1 MKKIILSTLLT
12 IFTISICFSQDII
25 TIKSG
30 EDISAKILEIGQTE
44 IKYKKFDNQ
53 TGPIYS
59 ILKSDVIIVRYENG
73 TKDLFNVNT
82 PTSPTI
88 SNTIS
93 NSDNGNLFLEGQLD
107 AVKYYKGYKA
117 AGTGT
122 LVTSLFL
129 TPLVGLM
136 PAIACSTTPPERYN
150 LNYPDEDKM
159 KKSEYYSGYTQKAE
173 KIKSGKVWKNWG
185 ISWGIQYILILIV
198 TIGASG
204 GA

>member
-1 MKKIILSTLLT
+1 
-12 IFTISICFSQDII
+12 
-25 TIKSG
+25 
-30 EDISAKILEIGQTE
+30 
-44 IKYKKFDNQ
+44 
-53 TGPIYS
+53 
-59 ILKSDVIIVRYENG
+59 
-73 TKDLFNVNT
+73 
-82 PTSPTI
+82 
-88 SNTIS
+88 
-93 NSDNGNLFLEGQLD
+93 
-107 AVKYYKGYKA
+107 VKYYKGYKA

>member
-12 IFTISICFSQDII
+12 IFTFSICFSQDVI

-53 TGPIYS
+53 TGPTYS
-59 ILKSDVIIVRYENG
+59 ILKTDVIIVRYENG

-88 SNTIS
+88 STTIS
-93 NSDNGNLFLEGQLD
+93 NSDNGNLYLEGQLD

-122 LVTSLFL
+122 FVTSLFL
-129 TPLVGLM
+129 SPLVGLI
-136 PAIACSTTPPERYN
+136 PAIACSSTPPDRYN

-159 KKSEYYSGYTQKAE
+159 KKSEYYSGYTQKAK
-173 KIKSGKVWKNWG
+173 KIKSGKVWTNWG
-185 ISWGIQYILILIV
+185 ISYVIILFFV
-198 TIGASG
+198 IGASG

>member
-12 IFTISICFSQDII
+12 IFTFSICFSQDVI
-25 TIKSG
+25 TIKTG

-107 AVKYYKGYKA
+107 AAKYYKGYKV

-122 LVTSLFL
+122 FVTSLFL
-129 TPLVGLM
+129 TPLVGLI
-136 PAIACSTTPPERYN
+136 PAIACSSTPPDRYN

-159 KKSEYYSGYTQKAE
+159 KKPEYYSGYTQKAK
-173 KIKSGKVWKNWG
+173 KIKSGKVWTNWG
-185 ISWGIQYILILIV
+185 ISYVIILFLV
-198 TIGASG
+198 IGSTG

>member
-12 IFTISICFSQDII
+12 IFTISICFSQDVI

-53 TGPIYS
+53 TGPTYS

-82 PTSPTI
+82 SPSTTI
-88 SNTIS
+88 STTTS

-129 TPLVGLM
+129 SPLVGLI
-136 PAIACSTTPPERYN
+136 PAIACSSTPPDRYN
-150 LNYPDEDKM
+150 LSYPDEDKM
-159 KKSEYYSGYTQKAE
+159 KKSEYYSGYTQKAK
-173 KIKSGKVWKNWG
+173 KIKQGKVWTNWG
-185 ISWGIQYILILIV
+185 ISYVIILFLV
-198 TIGASG
+198 IGASG

>member
-12 IFTISICFSQDII
+12 IFTFSICLSQDVI

-82 PTSPTI
+82 SPSPII
-88 SNTIS
+88 STTTS

-129 TPLVGLM
+129 SPLVGLI
-136 PAIACSTTPPERYN
+136 PAIACSSTPPDRYN
-150 LNYPDEDKM
+150 LSYPDEDKM
-159 KKSEYYSGYTQKAE
+159 KKNEYYSGYTQKAK
-173 KIKSGKVWKNWG
+173 KIKQGKVWTNWG
-185 ISWGIQYILILIV
+185 ISYVIILFLV
-198 TIGASG
+198 IGASG

>member
-12 IFTISICFSQDII
+12 IFTISICFSQDVI

-53 TGPIYS
+53 TGPTYS

-82 PTSPTI
+82 SPSTTI
-88 SNTIS
+88 STTTS

-129 TPLVGLM
+129 SPLVGLI
-136 PAIACSTTPPERYN
+136 PAIACSSTPPDRYN
-150 LNYPDEDKM
+150 LSYPDEDKM
-159 KKSEYYSGYTQKAE
+159 KKNEYYSGYTQKAK
-173 KIKSGKVWKNWG
+173 KIKQGKVWTNWG
-185 ISWGIQYILILIV
+185 ISYVIILFLV
-198 TIGASG
+198 IGASG

>member
-12 IFTISICFSQDII
+12 IFTFSICFSQDVI
-25 TIKSG
+25 TIKTG

-82 PTSPTI
+82 PTSPTN
-88 SNTIS
+88 SNTTS

-107 AVKYYKGYKA
+107 AC
-117 AGTGT
+117 
-122 LVTSLFL
+122 SIFL
-129 TPLVGLM
+129 HFP
-136 PAIACSTTPPERYN
+136 TTDLSSSVR
-150 LNYPDEDKM
+150 L
-159 KKSEYYSGYTQKAE
+159 Q
-173 KIKSGKVWKNWG
+173 
-185 ISWGIQYILILIV
+185 L
-198 TIGASG
+198 AS
-204 GA
+204 